1 MKTLFLLLVTF
12 TLPCLLFSQNGSKP
26 DSTVTSTY
34 KPGDHELLLMPTA
47 YTMEKGQSYFEDYE
61 LIFINFSYAATNSTH
76 ISLFSMF
83 PITTDFLETLAF
95 GAKQNLYQEEKL
107 AVALFGSYVFEPG
120 FAIAGAVVSAGPRSS
135 SFHFGFGYGSAD
147 GGGGGLFMLGYR
159 GDFSRRFSFLA
170 EYSNSTE
177 GVSDEASGVLTLGI
191 RFRGE
196 TMAWDLGGIRPLDI
210 PAGSDLL
217 MIPLLKASVVF

>member
-1 MKTLFLLLVTF
+1 MKKFLMLLVT
-12 TLPCLLFSQNGSKP
+12 LPCFLFSQSENKA

-61 LIFINFSYAATNSTH
+61 LIFINYSYAATNSTH

-83 PITTDFLETLAF
+83 PITTDFLETLAI
-95 GAKQNLYQEEKL
+95 GAKQSLYQEEKI
-107 AVALFGSYVFEPG
+107 AVALFGSYWFEPG
-120 FAIAGAVVSAGPRSS
+120 FALTGAVVSIGPRSS
-135 SFHFGFGYGSAD
+135 SFHLGFGYGSAD
-147 GGGGGLFMLGYR
+147 GGGGGFFMLGYR
-159 GDFSRRFSFLA
+159 GDFSQRFSFLA

-177 GVSDEASGVLTLGI
+177 GVSNEASGVLTFGI

-210 PAGSDLL
+210 PSDSDLL
-217 MIPLLKASVVF
+217 MFPLLKASVVF